1 MSERLTGTAG
11 IAAGGDRMGIA
22 AEGDEKVL
30 VEDEAP
36 NSPTPRRRGWLEAEE
51 WSGGAGTEGRELTTV
66 RSLSSGPAENTR
78 AEWIHACG
86 SELPEK
92 THVELVR
99 CGAGAT
105 ETAADGA
112 GAVMTEAVAEGA
124 GAGEMQAA
132 AAEGMVAVATEAGAE
147 GAGAVGTQAAV
158 VEGVGVINAL
168 CSANRRSNLAFC
180 SVKSLRISL
189 SKSSVEGFMALI
201 PDVSKPDW
209 IAEDRRE
216 IR

>member
-1 MSERLTGTAG
+1 M
-11 IAAGGDRMGIA
+11 AAGRDRVGIA
-22 AEGDEKVL
+22 AEGDEKLL

-51 WSGGAGTEGRELTTV
+51 SSGGAGTEGRELTTV
-66 RSLSSGPAENTR
+66 RSLSSGPAEKTR
-78 AEWIHACG
+78 
-86 SELPEK
+86 
-92 THVELVR
+92 VELVT

-105 ETAADGA
+105 EAAADGA
-112 GAVMTEAVAEGA
+112 GAVMTEAAVEGA

-158 VEGVGVINAL
+158 VEGVGVGAIDAL

-189 SKSSVEGFMALI
+189 SKSSVEGFMAPI
-201 PDVSKPDW
+201 PDVSNL
-209 IAEDRRE
+209 ELNGRE
-216 IR
+216 